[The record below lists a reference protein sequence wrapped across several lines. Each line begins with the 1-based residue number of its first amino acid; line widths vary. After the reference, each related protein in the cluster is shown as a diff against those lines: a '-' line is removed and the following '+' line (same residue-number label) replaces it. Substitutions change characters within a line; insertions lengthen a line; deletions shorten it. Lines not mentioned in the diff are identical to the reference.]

1 MTMKALLSL
10 VSLVFGWLIF
20 SWNVAAAQEGADA
33 FVGVWNMIGIE
44 RHEPN
49 GQVVPLRRPYS
60 IGQIIYTTG
69 GHYSSQMSR
78 PDRPVFAT
86 DEPSADEALI
96 AFKDY
101 GARYGTFTV
110 DEAAGTIA
118 HHQQNSLAPSNDAR
132 PDLSYS
138 YEFSGNRMMW
148 ITAPRV
154 INEPGH
160 RFDGVEI
167 FQTYIWERAE

>member
-1 MTMKALLSL
+1 MKALLSL
-10 VSLVFGWLIF
+10 ALLVF
-20 SWNVAAAQEGADA
+20 SWNIAVAQEGAEP
-33 FVGVWNMIGIE
+33 FVGVWNMIAIE
-44 RHEPN
+44 RHDPN

-60 IGQIIYTTG
+60 TGQIIYTAG

-78 PDRPVFAT
+78 PNRPSFAAE
-86 DEPSADEALI
+86 EPSADEALI

-110 DEAAGTIA
+110 NEAAGTIA
-118 HHQQNSLAPSNDAR
+118 HHQQNGLAPSNEAR
-132 PDLSYS
+132 PDMTYS
-138 YEFSGNRMMW
+138 YEFSGNRMKW
-148 ITAPRV
+148 TVAPRV

-167 FQTYIWERAE
+167 IQSYIWERAE